1 MREVVVG
8 DVEQETPDVRDV
20 GAAEP
25 AVQAGRLA
33 LASHPGGHQ
42 VYSINK
48 FTTPHNSVSS
58 SNLKEDAVT
67 ASTAATANNTAKS
80 AMLSSDVVSKT
91 NPVIISM
98 SLSEN

>member
-1 MREVVVG
+1 MRRKGAIDWIKGQRRGDYLCVPMREVVVG

-48 FTTPHNSVSS
+48 FTTPHI
-58 SNLKEDAVT
+58 
-67 ASTAATANNTAKS
+67 
-80 AMLSSDVVSKT
+80 LS
-91 NPVIISM
+91 
-98 SLSEN
+98 